1 MYCGFAELPEGFH
14 NDVEALPE
22 DGVVIFPRS
31 FRERAELGMAIE
43 AFAELAG
50 SDRVIFLRGESG
62 DGLGEL
68 LELTIKADYISLYAS
83 ILRGSDPLSLPFMD
97 RLKKLNKAYER
108 VLEEAR
114 KRIEEGRDPPRE
126 A

>member
-22 DGVVIFPRS
+22 DGLVIFPRS
-31 FRERAELGMAIE
+31 FRERAELAMAIE
-43 AFAELAG
+43 AFAELVG
-50 SDRVIFLRGESG
+50 LDRVVFLRAES
-62 DGLGEL
+62 DDRLGEL
-68 LELTIKADYISLYAS
+68 LELTIQADYISLYAS

-108 VLEEAR
+108 VLGEAR
-114 KRIEEGRDPPRE
+114 RRIEQGRDPSRE
-126 A
+126 V